1 MAGENAESAMLIN
14 SLREVIRSQAT
25 QIEELQI
32 KLKVSETA
40 ASKVK
45 ELEEIIRDAES
56 KKEAEASC
64 L

>member
-25 QIEELQI
+25 QIEELQT
-32 KLKVSETA
+32 KLKDTETA

-45 ELEEIIRDAES
+45 ELEERIRDTES